1 MASTEDNREKSNGNT
16 FKPDQIRDVFFFPH
30 VRTASHVFCRLLS
43 GQPGW
48 APQSDYHFKR
58 AFDFARDSF
67 NWGPLTDAPD
77 PIRSKFEELLQEGF
91 DEIQSDRR
99 AAKNNVSYA
108 SNFRVRFLLVIDAEQ
123 GKNILLK
130 EHTFYTWEP
139 SKLSQSM
146 WGDSGSPSFT
156 VVEEG
161 SSVSANVE
169 KTNPTIFPDSF
180 LKSWKPVFL
189 IRHPAPTFES
199 WYRAESGARHIDLSD
214 KSWSFLTSFQ
224 YSRQLYDW
232 FLSNSTDES
241 SMPIVIDADD
251 ILDGSSTMKQLCSSL
266 GMDPQYIPHKWDVIQ
281 APENLGPREASFMGD
296 YWNSTSIDSSKSS
309 RGLDMAAKYAKW
321 QADFGPDV
329 ARELLDLVEKSM
341 PDYNYFKSKK
351 L

>member
-16 FKPDQIRDVFFFPH
+16 AKPDQIRDVFFFPH

-48 APQSDYHFKR
+48 APQSDYHFKC
-58 AFDFARDSF
+58 AFDFARESF
-67 NWGPLTDAPD
+67 NWGPLTDVPD
-77 PIRSKFEELLQEGF
+77 QIRNKFEELLQEGF
-91 DEIQSDRR
+91 DEIQRDRR
-99 AAKNNVSYA
+99 SAKN
-108 SNFRVRFLLVIDAEQ
+108 D
-123 GKNILLK
+123 GKSLLLK

-146 WGDSGSPSFT
+146 WGGPRSPSFT

-161 SSVSANVE
+161 SPLSTDSE

-199 WYRAESGARHIDLSD
+199 WYRAESGAWHIDLSD
-214 KSWSFLTSFQ
+214 KSWSFFTSFQ

-251 ILDGSSTMKQLCSSL
+251 ILDKSSTIKKLCSSL
-266 GMDPQYIPHKWDVIQ
+266 GMDTQHIPDKWHVIQ
-281 APENLGPREASFMGD
+281 APENAGCRESKFMGD

-309 RGLDMAAKYAKW
+309 RGLDMAAKYTKW

-329 ARELLDLVEKSM
+329 ANELLNIVEKAM
-341 PDYNYFKSKK
+341 PDYNYLKSKK
-351 L
+351 V